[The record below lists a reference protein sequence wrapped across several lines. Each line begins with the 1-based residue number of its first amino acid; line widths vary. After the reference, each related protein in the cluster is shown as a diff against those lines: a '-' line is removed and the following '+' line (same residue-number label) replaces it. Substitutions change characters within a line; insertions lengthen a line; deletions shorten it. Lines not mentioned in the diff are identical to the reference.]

1 MLKIFPRAVLK
12 LIGWKL
18 DHFVPERSKYLI
30 IGAPHTSNWDFPLTL
45 LAMWGLGIDFS
56 WVAKHTL
63 FKGPF
68 NSIMR
73 RLGGI
78 PVNREKRSGFLG
90 SMVSLFENDSS
101 LKLAIAPEGTR
112 SKEEFWRGGFYQI
125 AASAGVEICLG
136 YVDYESKTIGLGPLL
151 KPSGDVVGD
160 FHTISLFYADKRGRY
175 PEKESTIKLRE
186 KEIRY
191 LQKQLSKQKN

>member
-1 MLKIFPRAVLK
+1 MLQIISRVILK
-12 LIGWKL
+12 LFGWSL
-18 DHFVPERSKYLI
+18 DRSVPEKSRYLI

-45 LAMWGLGIDFS
+45 LAIWGLGISFS

-63 FKGPF
+63 FVGPVG
-68 NSIMR
+68 SVLR

-78 PVNREKRSGFLG
+78 PVDREKRSGFLG
-90 SMVSLFENDSS
+90 DMVDAFAGDDS

-125 AASAGVEICLG
+125 AAKAGVDICLG

-151 KPSGDVVGD
+151 KPSGDVKAD
-160 FHTISLFYADKRGRY
+160 FDTISLFYADKRGRY
-175 PEKESTIKLRE
+175 PEKESTVKLRE

-191 LQKQLSKQKN
+191 LQKQLSK